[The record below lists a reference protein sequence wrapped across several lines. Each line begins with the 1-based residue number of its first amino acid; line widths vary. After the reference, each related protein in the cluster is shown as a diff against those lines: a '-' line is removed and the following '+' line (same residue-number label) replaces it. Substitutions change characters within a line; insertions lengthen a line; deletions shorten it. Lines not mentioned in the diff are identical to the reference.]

1 MKRSFINL
9 ILFGGF
15 LWSGSWLA
23 AQDSRIYHLEPTVPP
38 CAPTNLLLA
47 ANTPAAAS
55 RKWEELDDLGPE
67 IQLARRPQPPRPTVF
82 ELSADTQYSF
92 DSNILLMPR
101 GQLSDGELS
110 ETLALAA
117 SPRLLPGWT
126 TTAYLN
132 QQFVRYNKNEIFDF
146 DGQTAGL
153 SLSHAVGHWCN
164 WYGGFS
170 ASRLCA
176 PGDGAEFFKEFDT
189 VFGAWRSHALGRAV
203 TVYYGYQFDWMP
215 THPMALTRIYN
226 AGYGG
231 INWQATSQLLVQL
244 LYRLRAQDYL
254 QSVRSDF
261 DHSVNLTMTYTVNRY
276 VAARI
281 YAAYCDSTS
290 NQSKFDYQSFTGGG
304 GLTLTLKF

>member
-1 MKRSFINL
+1 M
-9 ILFGGF
+9 
-15 LWSGSWLA
+15 
-23 AQDSRIYHLEPTVPP
+23 YHLEPNVPP
-38 CAPTNLLLA
+38 GATTNLLLA
-47 ANTPAAAS
+47 ANTPPPEATA

-67 IQLARRPQPPRPTVF
+67 IQLARRAQPRPTIF

-92 DSNILLMPR
+92 DSNILLTPR
-101 GQLSDGELS
+101 GQLCDGELS

-132 QQFVRYNKNEIFDF
+132 QQFVRYNKNDTFDF

-153 SLSHAVGHWCN
+153 SLSHTIGHWGN

-176 PGDGAEFFKEFDT
+176 PGIGPEFFKEFDT
-189 VFGAWRSHALGRAV
+189 VLGAWRSHALGRYV
-203 TVYYGYQFDWMP
+203 TLYYGYQFDWMP

-231 INWQATSQLLVQL
+231 CNWKVTDQLLVQL

-254 QSVRSDF
+254 QSTRSDF
-261 DHSVNLTMTYTVNRY
+261 DHSVNLTVTYTVNRFI
-276 VAARI
+276 AARV
-281 YAAYCDSTS
+281 YASYGDSTS
-290 NQSKFDYQSFTGGG
+290 NQSKFDYQSFNGGG